1 MSPIGTAVDPL
12 YLAAELIE
20 ELLVAAGVHDC
31 ILPSLNH
38 QNTGFGGPSEREVPT
53 CFQQDQVVM
62 EALPSI

>member
-12 YLAAELIE
+12 HLAAELIE

-38 QNTGFGGPSEREVPT
+38 QNAGFGGPSEREVPT
-53 CFQQDQVVM
+53 SFQQDQVVM
-62 EALPSI
+62 EALPSV